1 MVLKKNMK
9 HRLNNKSYRAL
20 KRFLALSLF
29 VALIFAGFPYLH
41 PSKVSADTT
50 SPRFAGNAATAG
62 GGTTWTNPGN
72 ATGDTTSTAATS
84 SMGNNTTTSQLILT
98 NFGLTSSDIP
108 ADSVINGITIEVEWE
123 GVHSAVTDSVIQL
136 TSNGTSGIGSNLSAG
151 TEQVAKGFR
160 SYGGASNMWGT
171 SLTQADLTSSNF
183 GVIIQY
189 AKGGGGTRTVSVYRA
204 RVIVN
209 YTPPSITTYTLTTN
223 VTGSGSISR
232 NPDSLEYDENTEVTL
247 TAIPDSGWVFVEWT
261 GDLSGSTN
269 PQNIIMNS
277 NKTVTAVFQEEPP
290 TTYTL
295 TTNVTGSGSISR
307 NPDSLEYDE
316 NTEVTLTAIP
326 DSGWVFV
333 EWTGD
338 LSGSTNPQNI
348 IMNSNKTVTA
358 VFVER
363 PGVLT
368 SAATAILAT
377 QVTGNGSIT
386 STGGENA
393 DVVGFVWDTISKTDP
408 GNVSPDLQT
417 EYTFY
422 VTDTGNYAVG
432 DFSLILSLLQPNT
445 LYYYRAVARNSAG
458 YRYGSEVTFTTEAE
472 AVIDPVLTQ
481 QEYRVYN
488 NVDALQPSIALAA
501 QNQPVDFVSVG
512 QVLRIRMNI
521 KVSENELLASSKI
534 FKLQYVQKSEL
545 SCANESSGS
554 FIDVGTVDSGVIWRG
569 YDNPAVTSGV
579 EVSALLLSGS
589 SVAQSYE
596 ELNVPSVLLN
606 TIPENGAGEWDFVVQ
621 NNGAPPE
628 ATYCFR
634 LIENNGTALNSYQSF
649 PEITTIRGLTQLRYR
664 WRNDDGVQ

>member
-209 YTPPSITTYTLTTN
+209 YTPPSI
-223 VTGSGSISR
+223 
-232 NPDSLEYDENTEVTL
+232 
-247 TAIPDSGWVFVEWT
+247 
-261 GDLSGSTN
+261 
-269 PQNIIMNS
+269 
-277 NKTVTAVFQEEPP
+277 

-628 ATYCFR
+628 TTYCFR